1 MLREY
6 FKISNLFKF
15 DEKYKNIV
23 GLNDD
28 FNYLKDNIWIG
39 TEKIDGTNI
48 RICWDGHRISIMGH
62 TTKSIIPSNL
72 IEYLNSLFLTQEMEY
87 VFEQMFQEK
96 EVCIYCEG
104 YGYKIQTNGNK
115 YIKNKECSIIIFDVF
130 INGFYLRRENVN
142 DIASKL
148 GLQSVPIVFEGTIK
162 EAVEFVSQHQMS
174 TLNGGL
180 HEMEGIV
187 LETKYPLYNAKGF
200 PIKCKI
206 KYQDLVKAG
215 L

>member
-62 TTKSIIPSNL
+62 TAKSIIPSNL
-72 IEYLNSLFLTQEMEY
+72 IEYLNSLFLTCEMEY

-96 EVCIYCEG
+96 V
-104 YGYKIQTNGNK
+104 
-115 YIKNKECSIIIFDVF
+115 
-130 INGFYLRRENVN
+130 
-142 DIASKL
+142 
-148 GLQSVPIVFEGTIK
+148 
-162 EAVEFVSQHQMS
+162 
-174 TLNGGL
+174 
-180 HEMEGIV
+180 
-187 LETKYPLYNAKGF
+187 
-200 PIKCKI
+200 
-206 KYQDLVKAG
+206 
-215 L
+215 